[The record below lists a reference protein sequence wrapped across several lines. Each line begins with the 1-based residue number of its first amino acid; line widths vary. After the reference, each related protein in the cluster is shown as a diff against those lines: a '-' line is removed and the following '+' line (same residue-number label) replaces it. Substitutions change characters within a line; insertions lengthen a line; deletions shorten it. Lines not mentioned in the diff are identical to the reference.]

1 MIEPISYKGKTFG
14 YIIKYTRKLGVNFLT
29 PKKLSHQVGFIKHK
43 SKHLIKPHKHYKNV
57 RRIEY
62 TSEVLIILKGSVT
75 PIKTSATV
83 GRSSIDFLFLDC
95 HATILCCNTVAEPL
109 KFLSRFLNSTL
120 LLFMHPFLAI
130 AFFYIIHNSF
140 LLFKR

>member
-1 MIEPISYKGKTFG
+1 MIKPISHKGKTFG

-62 TSEVLIILKGSVT
+62 TSEVLIILKGKLRVDFYSDDKIYFKSTELVKGDVILLAFGGHGIYMIEESEIIEVKQG
-75 PIKTSATV
+75 PFSENMDKTKFEPMDESQV
-83 GRSSIDFLFLDC
+83 
-95 HATILCCNTVAEPL
+95 IL
-109 KFLSRFLNSTL
+109 
-120 LLFMHPFLAI
+120 
-130 AFFYIIHNSF
+130 
-140 LLFKR
+140 

>member
-1 MIEPISYKGKTFG
+1 MIKPISHKGKIFG

-62 TSEVLIILKGSVT
+62 TSEVLIILKGKLRVDFYSDKEKYLFSKI
-75 PIKTSATV
+75 IKKNDIIILNNGGHGFKV
-83 GRSSIDFLFLDC
+83 LDNVEM
-95 HATILCCNTVAEPL
+95 LEVKQGPYNTKADKKVFANVED
-109 KFLSRFLNSTL
+109 KF
-120 LLFMHPFLAI
+120 I
-130 AFFYIIHNSF
+130 KI
-140 LLFKR
+140 K

>member
-1 MIEPISYKGKTFG
+1 MIKPISHKGKTFG

-62 TSEVLIILKGSVT
+62 TSEVLIILKGKLRVDFYSDKEKYLFSKI
-75 PIKTSATV
+75 IKKNDIIILNNGGHGFKV
-83 GRSSIDFLFLDC
+83 LDNVEM
-95 HATILCCNTVAEPL
+95 LEVKQGPYNTKADKKIFANVED
-109 KFLSRFLNSTL
+109 KF
-120 LLFMHPFLAI
+120 I
-130 AFFYIIHNSF
+130 KI
-140 LLFKR
+140 K

>member
-1 MIEPISYKGKTFG
+1 MIKPISHKGKTFG

-62 TSEVLIILKGSVT
+62 TSEVLIILKGKLRVDFYSDKEKYLFSKI
-75 PIKTSATV
+75 IKKNDIIILNNGGHGFKV
-83 GRSSIDFLFLDC
+83 LDNVEM
-95 HATILCCNTVAEPL
+95 LEVKQGPYNTKADKKVFANVED
-109 KFLSRFLNSTL
+109 KF
-120 LLFMHPFLAI
+120 I
-130 AFFYIIHNSF
+130 KI
-140 LLFKR
+140 K